1 MTLNTR
7 TRCYIFLAILLI
19 FSLAVVSCKSG
30 DGSDKG
36 GEDQATQPP
45 AAQAT
50 VEKATSAE
58 GQPTEPAAADEK
70 ANPPAGSSGVTG
82 LFANPQESL
91 DSYRMRTRMVQKEG
105 MGVLGEE
112 MTTEMAWVRDPE
124 ASHTTLH
131 DSSGDVMMEI
141 IVIGDDTWTSMDGE
155 TWMHTKSGTDE
166 EAPFS
171 LEDFQASLEDILQD
185 LESSLKEVG
194 QDTVDGVRCKR
205 YTVDADFSLPFPI
218 PEEAPA
224 EAQQFLPKEMEGHI
238 EGEICV
244 ADERGLPEVILRSQT
259 TQEMTLKFA
268 SDKEEKMAYE
278 EERELYDINE
288 PITIEPPSEATEM
301 PGMPSLPGGQP
312 GGPAG
317 EPVEV
322 TDLDSLDSYRLE
334 LSLQMK
340 MSTGTAMT
348 TGYAVEW
355 VREPP
360 ARRIVWS
367 MGGNPMGELVWIGDA
382 VWIKVGGSWVQGTEQ
397 DAAEHLDTMADVM
410 TPEDDMVLAGEETV
424 NGVRCKHYVYDFETG
439 STSMHKE
446 IWVANEGDLPPV
458 VIRGLFRMETS
469 QMTTESEAN
478 VTDINTPITI
488 EAPK

>member
-1 MTLNTR
+1 MTPNTK
-7 TRCYIFLAILLI
+7 TRCYVFLAVLLI

-50 VEKATSAE
+50 VERATPAE
-58 GQPTEPAAADEK
+58 EQPTK
-70 ANPPAGSSGVTG
+70 APSGEEEAKPPAGPPGVTG

-105 MGVLGEE
+105 IGVLGAE

-124 ASHTTLH
+124 ASHTALH
-131 DSSGDVMMEI
+131 DSSGDVMMEV
-141 IVIGDDTWTSMDGE
+141 IVIGNDTWTSMDGE
-155 TWMHTKSGTDE
+155 TWMHTKSGTDK

-171 LEDFQASLEDILQD
+171 TKDFQASLEDILQD
-185 LESSLKEVG
+185 LESSMKEVG

-205 YTVDADFSLPFPI
+205 YIVDAVFSLPFPI

-288 PITIEPPSEATEM
+288 PITIEPPSEAMEM

-312 GGPAG
+312 SEPAG
-317 EPVEV
+317 ESVEV
-322 TDLDSLDSYRLE
+322 TE
-334 LSLQMK
+334 LSNPSCQ
-340 MSTGTAMT
+340 GFCPAP
-348 TGYAVEW
+348 V
-355 VREPP
+355 
-360 ARRIVWS
+360 ARRWS
-367 MGGNPMGELVWIGDA
+367 GKPTRERRPL
-382 VWIKVGGSWVQGTEQ
+382 
-397 DAAEHLDTMADVM
+397 L
-410 TPEDDMVLAGEETV
+410 
-424 NGVRCKHYVYDFETG
+424 
-439 STSMHKE
+439 
-446 IWVANEGDLPPV
+446 
-458 VIRGLFRMETS
+458 
-469 QMTTESEAN
+469 
-478 VTDINTPITI
+478 
-488 EAPK
+488 